1 VNPVAVAF
9 ALVLACSAIIAAL
22 LAGRARPASRDYLR
36 FAAALYL
43 ALALCNALAAVL
55 PGATALVFLD
65 AVMLVV
71 CALAPLAL
79 TFALFAAF
87 EYPPS
92 SIVTTVFLVLACLAG
107 IAAAAS
113 GTAMLS
119 LAPLS
124 ACVLVMLALCARRWR
139 TDWRTEKRATAYA
152 FLSACGLLCGAAAM
166 LSGGENGRTAL
177 MLFSAAALLG
187 FTLALVRRSQIAVVN
202 QRDLRGPAAI
212 GLKG

>member
-1 VNPVAVAF
+1 MNPVDIAF
-9 ALVLACSAIIAAL
+9 TLVLACAAIIAAL
-22 LAGRARPASRDYLR
+22 IAGRARPASRDYLR

-43 ALALCNALAAVL
+43 ALALCSALAAVL
-55 PGATALVFLD
+55 PNATTLIFSD

-87 EYPPS
+87 EHPPS
-92 SIVTTVFLVLACLAG
+92 SAVAAIFLVLACLAG

-113 GTAMLS
+113 GTRVLS

-124 ACVLVMLALCARRWR
+124 VCVLVMLALCARRWR
-139 TDWRTEKRATAYA
+139 TEKRATSHA
-152 FLSACGLLCGAAAM
+152 FLSTCSLLCGAAVM
-166 LSGGENGRTAL
+166 LGGGENGRTAL

-187 FTLALVRRSQIAVVN
+187 FALALARRSRVAVVN
-202 QRDLRGPAAI
+202 QRDLRGPVAI
-212 GLKG
+212 GEEN